1 VLDVLLV
8 NERARA
14 LYERLGLT
22 EVAPVGDGGVKMTMR
37 SASRDAVAG

>member
-1 VLDVLLV
+1 VLDVLAV

-22 EVAPVGDGGVKMTMR
+22 EVAPVSDGGVKIRMR
-37 SASRDAVAG
+37 SASRDAAAG